1 MKTSEIGKALIKK
14 YEGCRLDAYLCPS
27 KIPTIG
33 YGNTTYEDGSKVKIG
48 DKITLKRSEELL
60 DNLLPRYE
68 KLVSKNIKVD
78 LNQNQFDALVSY
90 VWNTGGS
97 STLYKLI
104 NNKASLNDIKTW
116 WLNKYI
122 TGGGKVLKGLVLRRK
137 EEFDLYIK

>member
-14 YEGCRLDAYLCPS
+14 YEGCKLNAYLCPS

-48 DKITLKRSEELL
+48 DKITLKRAEELL

-68 KLVSKNIKVD
+68 KLVSKNIKVE

-97 STLYKLI
+97 ATLYKLI

>member
-14 YEGCRLDAYLCPS
+14 YEGCKLNAYLCPS

-48 DKITLKRSEELL
+48 DKITLKRAEELI

-97 STLYKLI
+97 ATLYKLI